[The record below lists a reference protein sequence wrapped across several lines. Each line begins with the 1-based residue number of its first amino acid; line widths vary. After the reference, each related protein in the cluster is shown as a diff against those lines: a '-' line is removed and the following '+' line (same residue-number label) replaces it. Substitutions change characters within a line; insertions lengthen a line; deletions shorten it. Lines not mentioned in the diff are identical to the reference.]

1 MKSAAF
7 SGIRWNDSE
16 DISEKALQ
24 CGAALFG
31 TSSALM
37 MTLDVALG
45 ACVSEGEKWDKKSG
59 FKKPTGDWEANGHF
73 MMA

>member
-1 MKSAAF
+1 MIPK
-7 SGIRWNDSE
+7 
-16 DISEKALQ
+16 ISVKKRSNV
-24 CGAALFG
+24 GPALFG

-45 ACVSEGEKWDKKSG
+45 ACVSEGEKMG
-59 FKKPTGDWEANGHF
+59 QEERIQTPTGDWEANGHF

>member
-1 MKSAAF
+1 MIPK
-7 SGIRWNDSE
+7 
-16 DISEKALQ
+16 ISVEKRSNV
-24 CGAALFG
+24 GPALFG

-45 ACVSEGEKWDKKSG
+45 ACVSEGEKWDKKNG
-59 FKKPTGDWEANGHF
+59 FKTPTGDWEANGHF

>member
-45 ACVSEGEKWDKKSG
+45 A
-59 FKKPTGDWEANGHF
+59 
-73 MMA
+73 